1 MTCHRFDE
9 NRFGLVTVLPVAGG
23 KRRQRNERQRKTSL
37 TVTIFHMMTQPSL
50 CYYKG
55 NVRNH
60 VTRLHGFKCNFG
72 CPFNNDNLFI
82 AKPIAH
88 PWLQRN
94 FRFTTSFF
102 FFLFFSSI
110 YEKVFDNLLELW
122 RRPRKRTSAAV
133 LVSIFAPKMI
143 TTTKSGVLMF
153 SGPAAAI
160 IKEQNNKRANFS
172 FYFCCC

>member
-9 NRFGLVTVLPVAGG
+9 NRFSLVTVLPVAGKKTTK
-23 KRRQRNERQRKTSL
+23 KRETERNIPNSYHISHDDTAITMLLQRKREKPRDT
-37 TVTIFHMMTQPSL
+37 P
-50 CYYKG
+50 
-55 NVRNH
+55 
-60 VTRLHGFKCNFG
+60 TRLSVILVALSTITTFLSENRSRTRGFNVTFV
-72 CPFNNDNLFI
+72 L
-82 AKPIAH
+82 
-88 PWLQRN
+88 LLL
-94 FRFTTSFF
+94 FF
-102 FFLFFSSI
+102 FFFFFSSI
-110 YEKVFDNLLELW
+110 YEKVFDNLLELR

-143 TTTKSGVLMF
+143 TITKSGVLMF